1 MDAPTNPRRSKAP
14 VKRRAAAGSRVAAC
28 PEVRVGPIQPLADLL
43 RKHGLKPDEILTSV
57 GLPTTIFSDPDNW
70 ISFSDLSNLLQA
82 CSARSGCSNC
92 GLWVGSRFRLD
103 SLGLLGQLM
112 RNSPT
117 LRDALRLG
125 ALHLNLHDRGALSL
139 TLDLGDEFSALGYA
153 LFDGTLGAAE
163 EILDGAIAMQF
174 LLLRE
179 LCGPEWKPAVV
190 QFSHRP
196 PADITALR
204 NFFGPRIE
212 FNAQLSANV
221 FESRWLDQPV
231 RGANGDTYA
240 ALMAEVAKHEE
251 QSVLSFTE
259 QVRRSIYAVTITG
272 TANESSLARLFGLN
286 ERTFRRRLEEEGNT
300 LRALLSTVRREWS
313 RHLLSDTELSV
324 SEVAW
329 ILGYSD
335 PTVFA
340 RAFRTWTAYSPSEW
354 RLRRARS
361 T

>member
-1 MDAPTNPRRSKAP
+1 MDAFTKPSRIRAP
-14 VKRRAAAGSRVAAC
+14 VKRRSAAATRVESRA
-28 PEVRVGPIQPLADLL
+28 EVRVGPIQPLADLL
-43 RKHGLKPDEILTSV
+43 REHGLKPDEVLASV
-57 GLPTTIFSDPDNW
+57 GLPTTILDDPENW
-70 ISFSDLSNLLQA
+70 ISFSHLSNLLQA
-82 CSARSGCSNC
+82 CSALPGASNC
-92 GLWVGSRFRLD
+92 GLQVGSRFRLD

-112 RNSPT
+112 KNSPT

-221 FESRWLDQPV
+221 FESRWLDQPI
-231 RGANGDTYA
+231 RGASHETYA
-240 ALMAEVAKHEE
+240 ALMAEVAGHEE
-251 QSVLSFTE
+251 QSSLSFTE
-259 QVRRSIYAVTITG
+259 QVRRSIYAMTITG
-272 TANESSLARLFGLN
+272 TAKEGNLSRLFGLN
-286 ERTFRRRLEEEGNT
+286 ERTFRRRLEEEGSS

-313 RHLLSDTELSV
+313 RHLLSDTELPV
-324 SEVAW
+324 SEIAW

-340 RAFRTWTAYSPSEW
+340 RAFRTWTACSPSEW
-354 RLRRARS
+354 RLRRIPII
-361 T
+361 